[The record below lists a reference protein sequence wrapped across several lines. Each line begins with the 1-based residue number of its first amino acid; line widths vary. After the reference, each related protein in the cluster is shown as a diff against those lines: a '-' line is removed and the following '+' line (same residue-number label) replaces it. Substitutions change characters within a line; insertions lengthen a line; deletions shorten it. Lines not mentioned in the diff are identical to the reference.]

1 MDSIRDALGQ
11 YALNWNPIVLY
22 GVLALIAIVVIWY
35 IFLRKRANP
44 EEENRPQNMGR

>member
-22 GVLALIAIVVIWY
+22 GVIGLIAIVIIWY
-35 IFLRKRANP
+35 VFLRKRANP
-44 EEENRPQNMGR
+44 EEENPPRDMGR